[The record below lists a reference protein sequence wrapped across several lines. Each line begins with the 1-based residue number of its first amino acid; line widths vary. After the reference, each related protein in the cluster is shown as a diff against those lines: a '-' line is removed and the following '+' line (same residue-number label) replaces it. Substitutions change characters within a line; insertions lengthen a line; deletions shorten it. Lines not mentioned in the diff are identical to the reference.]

1 MSAFVK
7 SIPLADR
14 LIRRNPL
21 YYRGFRRLLAQSEA
35 ATLAERR
42 AMAADL
48 LARSRV
54 WARPLPGY
62 AGFNLDR
69 PLAEQPILVK
79 DALQDRDAAFQAQSW
94 LPVAHAATGGSTG
107 VPLRLVRTLQSL
119 TMEQAMIDHL
129 AAKAGIDL
137 PRAKT
142 AVLRIDRIKD
152 PNDETPP
159 YWRRAGPRRLVLSS
173 MHLNARRYP
182 DFARALQEFRP
193 DVLLAL
199 PSSLELLTDLAS
211 EHGAPI
217 GLRLVITSSE
227 MLRAGLRERVR
238 KCFGAAL
245 IDYYGMAERVCAAY
259 STEDGL
265 YRFVFPYGYPE
276 LLKIEDGRYRILGT
290 SFWNRCQPLRRY
302 DTDDIALLP
311 EDVSA
316 EQLERIALGLD
327 PFFGIEG
334 RTTDYFLLAD
344 GSRIYTMDQVP
355 LGVTGAATVQLIQES
370 VDAALVVV
378 VPNGKFS
385 DHTLEVI
392 RHNFYQRA
400 PRTVKVRV
408 EVRDTPHRL
417 ANGKA
422 PVFISNLARA

>member
-1 MSAFVK
+1 
-7 SIPLADR
+7 
-14 LIRRNPL
+14 
-21 YYRGFRRLLAQSEA
+21 
-35 ATLAERR
+35 
-42 AMAADL
+42 
-48 LARSRV
+48 
-54 WARPLPGY
+54 
-62 AGFNLDR
+62 
-69 PLAEQPILVK
+69 
-79 DALQDRDAAFQAQSW
+79 
-94 LPVAHAATGGSTG
+94 
-107 VPLRLVRTLQSL
+107 
-119 TMEQAMIDHL
+119 
-129 AAKAGIDL
+129 
-137 PRAKT
+137 
-142 AVLRIDRIKD
+142 
-152 PNDETPP
+152 
-159 YWRRAGPRRLVLSS
+159 
-173 MHLNARRYP
+173 
-182 DFARALQEFRP
+182 
-193 DVLLAL
+193 
-199 PSSLELLTDLAS
+199 
-211 EHGAPI
+211 
-217 GLRLVITSSE
+217 
-227 MLRAGLRERVR
+227 MLRAGLRERVG

-311 EDVSA
+311 EGIA
-316 EQLERIALGLD
+316 PEQLERIALGLD

-385 DHTLEVI
+385 DHTLEII
-392 RHNFYQRA
+392 RQNFYQRA

>member
-21 YYRGFRRLLAQSEA
+21 YYPGFRRLLARGETAS
-35 ATLAERR
+35 LSERR

-48 LARSRV
+48 LTRSRA
-54 WARPLPGY
+54 WAQSLPGY
-62 AGFNLDR
+62 AGFSLDR
-69 PLAEQPILVK
+69 PLGEQPILVK
-79 DALQDRDAAFQAQSW
+79 ETLQDRADAFQGRSW

-107 VPLRLVRTLQSL
+107 VPLRLVRTPQSL

-129 AAKAGIDL
+129 AGKAGIDL
-137 PRAKT
+137 PRARI

-159 YWRRAGPRRLVLSS
+159 FWRQSGPQRLVLSS

-182 DFARALQEFRP
+182 DFAQALQAFRP

-217 GLRLVITSSE
+217 GLKLVITSSE
-227 MLRAGLRERVR
+227 MLRPGLRARV
-238 KCFGAAL
+238 KSCFGAAL

-259 STEDGL
+259 STEDGR
-265 YRFVFPYGYPE
+265 YHFVFPYGYPE
-276 LLKIEDGRYRILGT
+276 LIKIEDGRYRILGT

-311 EDVSA
+311 GAATA

-370 VDAALVVV
+370 VDAAVVVV

-392 RHNFYQRA
+392 RQNFYQRA
-400 PRTVKVRV
+400 PRSVKVRV